1 MIQTL
6 KENLKNEIKE
16 TVIKCG
22 YVSCEEDINVILEN
36 AKDAKHGDY
45 STNIAMQLTKRA
57 KKNPRIIAEEIVKN
71 FDTNKYL

>member
-45 STNIAMQLTKRA
+45 
-57 KKNPRIIAEEIVKN
+57 
-71 FDTNKYL
+71 